1 MIVDAPS
8 SQDAAIGNIMGSN
21 SANVFLGLGIPWVI
35 ASIYYQVRGGGCS
48 TNLPPSRCVDSQP
61 AIDLW
66 LCFFLHPLPCSPP
79 PTEPPRQ
86 RVRSTS

>member
-35 ASIYYQVRGGGCS
+35 ASIYYQVRGGG
-48 TNLPPSRCVDSQP
+48 LQ
-61 AIDLW
+61 
-66 LCFFLHPLPCSPP
+66 HPHACAY
-79 PTEPPRQ
+79 
-86 RVRSTS
+86 